1 MALQSL
7 TPFIGRAV
15 RMDLATFVAEH
26 PHPVLV
32 IEPFVLLESDA
43 VQTIS
48 ADSLSQGSLPT
59 IGVLSK
65 RPGGNAFGHMVTL
78 GRARNNDVILKAAGV
93 SKFHCYFMFS
103 PGEPAVI
110 VDAGSSN
117 GTFVAGARVA
127 AQAKTPL
134 NPGDAIGIARVGAV
148 FHTPETFHAYLRAQ
162 LEG

>member
-1 MALQSL
+1 MTLQSL

-15 RMDLATFVAEH
+15 RQDLDEFVAEH
-26 PHPVLV
+26 PNPVLV

-48 ADSLSQGSLPT
+48 ADSLSQGTLPT
-59 IGVLSK
+59 IGVLAK

-103 PGEPAVI
+103 PTEPAVVI
-110 VDAGSSN
+110 DAGSSN
-117 GTFVAGARVA
+117 GTFVGGMRIEPKV
-127 AQAKTPL
+127 KTPL
-134 NPGDAIGIARVGAV
+134 RPGDQLGIAKVGAV
-148 FHTPETFHAYLRAQ
+148 FHTPQTFHAYLRAQ